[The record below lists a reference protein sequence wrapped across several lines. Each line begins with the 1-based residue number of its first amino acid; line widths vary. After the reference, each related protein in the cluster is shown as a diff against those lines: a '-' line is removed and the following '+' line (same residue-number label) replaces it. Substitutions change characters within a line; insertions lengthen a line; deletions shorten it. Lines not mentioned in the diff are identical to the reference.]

1 MNHPDLI
8 LYERI
13 CATGQ
18 KRKSKSS
25 NDVYISPL
33 NTDKSH
39 AQAACE
45 VTDLVRQ
52 VGSTLN
58 LKKKSLELSWA
69 KTGVLKYRCPC
80 WIHLQ

>member
-13 CATGQ
+13 WATGQ

-39 AQAACE
+39 AQAAYE
-45 VTDLVRQ
+45 VTDLVDK
-52 VGSTLN
+52 L
-58 LKKKSLELSWA
+58 A
-69 KTGVLKYRCPC
+69 A
-80 WIHLQ
+80 H